1 MRPYDWDKSIEELCS
16 SKEEAQELKEV
27 ASLLRSMPGVRASS
41 SFQAELKA
49 RLMEKA
55 LSEDMYALEGNKKEN
70 KVLHLMNIGYRYGG
84 KILKARPLFTAVA
97 AVFVILMMAVF
108 YSQGRVEPPAPP
120 QIASSEN
127 PARSESAP
135 EILVEHRAENGE
147 EERNSIPAK
156 PGQQEL
162 EDSHGAGNIV
172 PPEDTPSEKAT
183 PPEETPV
190 KENPD
195 EDPAGPNVPEV
206 TETQPLKSDPEF
218 EVWKNR
224 QHFVVA
230 GQINLPPVY
239 YGVERDAALPA
250 ERVSC
255 SWTPW
260 KTTPVSKE
268 TGESV
273 VFGTEAWAEE
283 ILSNNGFIFSDGD
296 YLEINLQETQKG
308 LFAEV
313 FYRPQKNAGKAL
325 TLVLHCQEG
334 AGILSYYY
342 KEEGEAAK
350 PGYYPLLTPSEAFK
364 QVDTLQW
371 YASSPRLDLSF
382 QFQEVTLTYNDFLLV
397 KNGRQDTVRLP
408 AYCFLGRETNH
419 NGGVLKLFL
428 PAVKQ

>member
-1 MRPYDWDKSIEELCS
+1 MRQYEWDKSIEELCS
-16 SKEEAQELKEV
+16 SKEEVQELKEV
-27 ASLLRSMPGVRASS
+27 ASLLRSMPGARSSS

-49 RLMEKA
+49 QLMEKA
-55 LSEDMYALEGNKKEN
+55 LPEDMYALEGNKKEN

-97 AVFVILMMAVF
+97 AVFVIIMMAVF
-108 YSQGRVEPPAPP
+108 YNQGRVEPPIPP

-127 PARSESAP
+127 PAESESPP
-135 EILVEHRAENGE
+135 EMLVGHHAESGE
-147 EERNSIPAK
+147 EERNIPPAE
-156 PGQQEL
+156 PGQQES
-162 EDSHGAGNIV
+162 EDSHGTGNIAPPGDT
-172 PPEDTPSEKAT
+172 PPEKTT
-183 PPEETPV
+183 PPEETPI

-195 EDPAGPNVPEV
+195 EDPTGPAVPEV

-218 EVWKNR
+218 EAWKNR
-224 QHFVVA
+224 QNFVVA

-250 ERVSC
+250 KRVNC

-260 KTTPVSKE
+260 KTTPVSKGPGD
-268 TGESV
+268 TV
-273 VFGTEAWAEE
+273 VFGTEDWAEE
-283 ILSNNGFIFSDGD
+283 TLSNNGFIFSDGD
-296 YLEINLQETQKG
+296 YLECNLQETQKG

-313 FYRPQKNAGKAL
+313 FYRPQKSAGKAL

-342 KEEGEAAK
+342 KEEGEAAQ

-364 QVDTLQW
+364 QADTLQW

-382 QFQEVTLTYNDFLLV
+382 QFQEVILTYNDFLLV
-397 KNGRQDTVRLP
+397 ENGRQDTVRLP
-408 AYCFLGRETNH
+408 AYCFLGREMNH
-419 NGGVLKLFL
+419 NGGQLKLFL
-428 PAVKQ
+428 PAVKR